1 MKMFCGCHSNMEIL
15 QTCRF
20 FDPQNLWEGMV
31 CDPKINRD
39 GRVLE
44 EGPLDYQNYFI
55 DTWTKSGHSIPVRE
69 KVAAHLHAL
78 NNRIAN
84 DPRVTATI
92 LPIGSGL
99 TIATLKGGFS

>member
-1 MKMFCGCHSNMEIL
+1 MFCGCHSNMGII

-20 FDPQNLWEGMV
+20 FFDPQTLWEGMV
-31 CDPKINRD
+31 CDPKIYRD
-39 GRVLE
+39 GRALE

-55 DTWTKSGHSIPVRE
+55 DTWTKSGHSTLVLE

-78 NNRIAN
+78 NKRIAN

-99 TIATLKGGFS
+99 TIATKL

>member
-1 MKMFCGCHSNMEIL
+1 
-15 QTCRF
+15 
-20 FDPQNLWEGMV
+20 MV

-44 EGPLDYQNYFI
+44 EGSLDYQNYFI
-55 DTWTKSGHSIPVRE
+55 DTWKKSGHSIPVLE
-69 KVAAHLHAL
+69 LVAAHLHAV
-78 NNRIAN
+78 NIRIAN

-99 TIATLKGGFS
+99 TIAKKL

>member
-1 MKMFCGCHSNMEIL
+1 MSTSFPGFYKHVASSLIA
-15 QTCRF
+15 
-20 FDPQNLWEGMV
+20 FDPQTLWEGMV
-31 CDPKINRD
+31 CDLKINRD

-55 DTWTKSGHSIPVRE
+55 DTLTKSSHSIPVLE

-78 NNRIAN
+78 NKRIAN

-99 TIATLKGGFS
+99 TIATKL